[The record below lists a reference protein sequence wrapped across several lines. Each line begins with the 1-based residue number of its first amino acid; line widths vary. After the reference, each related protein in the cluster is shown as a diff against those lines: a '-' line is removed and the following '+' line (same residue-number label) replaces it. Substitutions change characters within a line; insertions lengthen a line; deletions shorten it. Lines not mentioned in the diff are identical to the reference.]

1 MQNLCILAMGSLTVG
16 KLENRCF
23 CNKSLL
29 IPIFPEH
36 LRDRRDRLRSQ
47 KTVNMGVGENV
58 NLQKLFRHALVSQT
72 TVSILYILSC

>member
-1 MQNLCILAMGSLTVG
+1 MQNLSILTASSLKVRNP
-16 KLENRCF
+16 EDRF
-23 CNKSLL
+23 SRNKSLL